1 MSINE
6 RVREVRKALN
16 LSQEQFGERIGMVKS
31 GISNIENGSRAV
43 NERIIKLICSE
54 FSVNEEWLRT
64 GEGEMFT
71 QQPNNDIIEAF
82 LNKINASDIER
93 AFVKAYV
100 KLNEFQRKVFQDY
113 LKEVQQE
120 LQTKRAAQE
129 KRLTYEFAN
138 EIALYEKNLYEV
150 PLYGKVAGGA
160 PILATEEQG
169 KTIKTNIKC
178 DCALQLVGDSMA
190 PLYNDG
196 DILLIKRQPWL
207 DKGDIGI
214 VLIMEAAEIA
224 EATCKKFYQQD
235 NEIILR
241 SINPVYE
248 DIRFK
253 DTDVMVFGK
262 VVGKWQA

>member
-1 MSINE
+1 MN
-6 RVREVRKALN
+6 VA
-16 LSQEQFGERIGMVKS
+16 ERIKYIREYFGYTQAEFAKKI
-31 GISNIENGSRAV
+31 GITTTHANRLEKQSREPSIALLKV
-43 NERIIKLICSE
+43 ICKE
-54 FSVNEEWLRT
+54 FGVNEEWLIE
-64 GEGEMFT
+64 GKGEMFT
-71 QQPNNDIIEAF
+71 PKPDDIIEAF

-113 LKEVQQE
+113 LKEVQKE
-120 LQTKRAAQE
+120 LQAKTAAKE
-129 KRLTYEFAN
+129 KRSNYEFAN

-169 KTIKTNIKC
+169 KTIKTSVKC

-196 DILLIKRQPWL
+196 DILLVKRQPWL
-207 DKGDIGI
+207 DNGDVGI

-224 EATCKKFYQQD
+224 EATCKKFYQQGED
-235 NEIILR
+235 VVLR
-241 SINPVYE
+241 SINPAYE
-248 DIRFK
+248 DIRLK
-253 DTDVMVFGK
+253 DADIMVFGK
-262 VVGKWQA
+262 VVGKHGNN

>member
-1 MSINE
+1 
-6 RVREVRKALN
+6 
-16 LSQEQFGERIGMVKS
+16 
-31 GISNIENGSRAV
+31 
-43 NERIIKLICSE
+43 
-54 FSVNEEWLRT
+54 
-64 GEGEMFT
+64 
-71 QQPNNDIIEAF
+71 
-82 LNKINASDIER
+82 
-93 AFVKAYV
+93 
-100 KLNEFQRKVFQDY
+100 

-138 EIALYEKNLYEV
+138 ELTLYEENLYEV
-150 PLYGKVAGGA
+150 PLYGKVAGGM

-207 DKGDIGI
+207 DNGDVGI
-214 VLIMEAAEIA
+214 VLIMEVAEIA

-235 NEIILR
+235 GEIVLR
-241 SINPVYE
+241 SINPAYE
-248 DIRFK
+248 DIHLK
-253 DTDVMVFGK
+253 DTDIMVFGK